1 MEKISIIAY
10 NKWKIYQLL
19 PIINGKFINYC
30 L

>member
-1 MEKISIIAY
+1 MENLSIIAY

-19 PIINGKFINYC
+19 PIKNGKNFLNC